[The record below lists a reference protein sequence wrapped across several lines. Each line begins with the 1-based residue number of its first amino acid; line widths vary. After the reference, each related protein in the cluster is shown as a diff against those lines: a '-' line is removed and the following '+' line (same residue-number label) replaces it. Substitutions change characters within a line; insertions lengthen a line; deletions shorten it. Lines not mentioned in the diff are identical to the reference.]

1 MASYWFT
8 ARPEDIEHQ
17 HPFLVFD
24 SQDRMHLPLTRF
36 AKEARFRLD
45 PKTVPTYLYAL
56 CPYFT
61 WLDTNVWQVRMGQ
74 TWNSP
79 PAQVRRSIDDY
90 LTQKV
95 QCQILPQRQGWKY
108 VKITTG
114 TKSTLRIFLAAL
126 KLFYQVMRERE
137 MYSFAN
143 PLVDSTNATIT
154 AAMDHLEKAEH
165 EHTAPPMPAQSGVET
180 SRSKPN
186 HRLTDSYYKLE
197 HDEWKPQIIDDPNL
211 PGYILKGGQCLSLKQ
226 TRLRDEVVTWLLFET
241 GARVS
246 EVVGLMLSDW
256 AALGTKNR
264 AKAWSQRQFWSANQN
279 DQLCRGDRDSPS
291 ALLR

>member
-8 ARPEDIEHQ
+8 ARPESVEHQ

-36 AKEARFRLD
+36 AKEVRSRLD

-74 TWNSP
+74 TWDSP
-79 PAQVRRSIDDY
+79 PTQVRRSIDDY

-143 PLVDSTNATIT
+143 PLVDSTHVTIT
-154 AAMDHLEKAEH
+154 AAMAD
-165 EHTAPPMPAQSGVET
+165 
-180 SRSKPN
+180 
-186 HRLTDSYYKLE
+186 
-197 HDEWKPQIIDDPNL
+197 
-211 PGYILKGGQCLSLKQ
+211 
-226 TRLRDEVVTWLLFET
+226 LRE
-241 GARVS
+241 S
-246 EVVGLMLSDW
+246 
-256 AALGTKNR
+256 
-264 AKAWSQRQFWSANQN
+264 
-279 DQLCRGDRDSPS
+279 
-291 ALLR
+291 